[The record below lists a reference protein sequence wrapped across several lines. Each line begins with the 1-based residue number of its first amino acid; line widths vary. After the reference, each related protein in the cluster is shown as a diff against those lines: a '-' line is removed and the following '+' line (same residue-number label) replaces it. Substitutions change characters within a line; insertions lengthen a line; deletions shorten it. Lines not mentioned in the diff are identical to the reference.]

1 MVDVKG
7 RWALV
12 TGGSRGIGRLSA
24 LFLAERG
31 CNIIIQCRKIEHAN
45 STLSEI
51 RAKGAECRGVQA
63 ELSDLAS
70 VEKMLGE
77 IDSFGF
83 SVDIVL
89 NNAGMQ
95 IAYRKDWLKTPADDY
110 TKSFLVNTT

>member
-95 IAYRKDWLKTPADDY
+95 IAYRKD
-110 TKSFLVNTT
+110 